1 MHRVLFHIGTLPVY
15 SYGAMISLAVLIIA
29 VFMSRESS
37 RAGINPDNTL
47 EAIIFAVIGGLLG
60 SRILYVLLNWEYY
73 RGHWQDIFFAR
84 FEGLTFYGA
93 FLGGVLAVILWSRW
107 RKIDFFKF
115 TDLAAPYFILGYA
128 FGRIGCF
135 LNGCCYGRVSTV
147 PWAVTIPV
155 VDNLPRHPV
164 QLYASAGALII
175 FVLLRLLQRLRP
187 YVGFN
192 LIALCASYGTL
203 RFITEFFREES
214 VVWMGLTLAQLF
226 SLGLTVLSLALM
238 LYMFSLQ
245 PQESKKV
252 LRRK

>member
-1 MHRVLFHIGTLPVY
+1 MHRILFHIGSLPVY

-29 VFMSRESS
+29 ILMSRESS
-37 RAGINPDNTL
+37 RVGISPDHTL

-73 RGHWQDIFFAR
+73 RGRWQDIFFAR

-93 FLGGVLAVILWSRW
+93 FLGGVIAVILWCRW

-128 FGRIGCF
+128 FGRTGCF
-135 LNGCCYGRVSTV
+135 LNGCCYGRVSAV
-147 PWAVTIPV
+147 PWAVVIPA

-164 QLYASAGALII
+164 QLYAAAGALII
-175 FVLLRLLQRLRP
+175 FIVLKLFQRYRP

-192 LIALCASYGTL
+192 IIALCAFYGTL
-203 RFITEFFREES
+203 RFITEFFREEAIL
-214 VVWMGLTLAQLF
+214 WMGLTLAQLF
-226 SLGLTVLSLALM
+226 SLGLTILSLALM
-238 LYMFSLQ
+238 LYLFSLQ
-245 PQESKKV
+245 PQKGRKALGKK
-252 LRRK
+252 